1 MKKAVRDLALSV
13 AMALG
18 AVIALVGA
26 VFILSQVIPVDAQAT
41 VVEQVEEVTAE
52 EKSDVVFDTSVLETW
67 CHGEDLGTVRMVGA
81 WVHEREGDVWTLYDE
96 TGNAWTMEDLHNMEE
111 HGWMLLW
118 IADNNTVDDV
128 TDDIIV
134 KTWVEVY

>member
-1 MKKAVRDLALSV
+1 MKKMFRDLGLSI

-18 AVIALVGA
+18 AVVLLTGVIVLMTH
-26 VFILSQVIPVDAQAT
+26 VIPVPAQAG
-41 VVEQVEEVTAE
+41 VVEQADEMPVNQEV
-52 EKSDVVFDTSVLETW
+52 KFDTSVLQTW

-96 TGNAWTMEDLHNMEE
+96 TGNAWTVEDLHNMEE

>member
-1 MKKAVRDLALSV
+1 MKKMFRDLGLSI

-18 AVIALVGA
+18 AVVLLTGA
-26 VFILSQVIPVDAQAT
+26 VVLMTHVIPVTAQAG
-41 VVEQVEEVTAE
+41 VVKQADEMPVNQEVE
-52 EKSDVVFDTSVLETW
+52 FDTSVLQAW

-81 WVHEREGDVWTLYDE
+81 WVHEREGDVWTLHDE
-96 TGNAWTMEDLHNMEE
+96 QGNAWMMEDLHNMEE